1 MSAINIWI
9 KYVHIYSIK
18 IHDIKQLKMF
28 NIRILCFLI
37 TAICFGQTSETE
49 NWFPFEPSSNLSN
62 SRIEMNSWLDAP
74 AGKHGFLNYENENLV
89 FEDGTP
95 IKFWGVNIASNNVFT
110 NHKNAEVWT
119 NTLSTYGVN
128 NVRFHKFSSVAMND
142 TISTNLKADKYQ
154 NLDFFSNQLKERGI
168 YYSWSPI
175 YGHKPKQG
183 DSIKM
188 LAYHE
193 IASANLNN
201 HLSYSTIGLVN
212 FAEDLQDLH
221 IELMV
226 NMLNHK
232 NPYTGL
238 KYANDPALT
247 IIELQ
252 NENDIFFSSTDKMLE
267 KCPSYKELLT
277 KRFKKWLLVK
287 YKSTSNFNEAWGEK
301 AFRFGKNIRNVN
313 WDLEKGNITPVASHG
328 IYDYEFKK
336 AVDSGKPLPIF
347 LSDMATFLFE
357 QQTSFYKRF
366 VKEIRNT
373 GYKGVIVGS
382 CWQAGSGVSHYYNL
396 YSDYEV
402 GIIDRH
408 NYFGGGTG
416 HTFKPGKFNN
426 EAMVKTPGFGLLNT
440 GFQQVIDRPFSI
452 SEWMSIIPNEWNAES
467 SPIIAAYGMGL
478 QGWDASFSFSSQ
490 KSFFTPMLQIP
501 SKIWPS
507 VYNVMS
513 PTQLSL
519 YPALARM
526 IYRNDVEEGEVISVR
541 NVNTSELSKGNV
553 GFNEVIKQN
562 KDVKN
567 FKSIVPNEALA
578 VGKVVVEFTDEFKT
592 TTVPDLSKFW
602 NLDKNKIKSNTG
614 QLEWDYSKDGF
625 FTINTKGTKGT
636 VGFTSNKKIKLS
648 NIELQTKTPFAVVL
662 ISSLEKSNTINT
674 SNHILITT
682 IARAKNIGME
692 YNNEKT
698 ELINVG
704 EAPILLEPV
713 NTKITFNNRKIKK
726 VIALDHVGN
735 STTINVDFNNET
747 VHFKGEKY
755 KTMYYEVILE

>member
-1 MSAINIWI
+1 M
-9 KYVHIYSIK
+9 
-18 IHDIKQLKMF
+18 LKMF
-28 NIRILCFLI
+28 NIRILCFLM
-37 TAICFGQTSETE
+37 TSICFGQTSETE

-74 AGKHGFLNYENENLV
+74 AGKHGFLNYEKENLV
-89 FEDGTP
+89 FDDGTP
-95 IKFWGVNIASNNVFT
+95 IKFWGVNIASKNVFT
-110 NHKNAEVWT
+110 NSKNAEIWAK
-119 NTLSTYGVN
+119 TLSTYGVN
-128 NVRFHKFSSVAMND
+128 NVRFHKFSSVGMND
-142 TISTNLKADKYQ
+142 TISTNLKPKKYQ

-193 IASANLNN
+193 IASANLNS

-252 NENDIFFSSTDKMLE
+252 NENDIFFSTTDKMLE
-267 KCPSYKELLT
+267 KCPTYKELLN

-287 YKSTSNFNEAWGEK
+287 YKSISSFNKVWGEQ
-301 AFRFGKNIRNVN
+301 AFRWGKNIRNVK

-336 AVDSGKPLPIF
+336 ATDNGKPLPVF
-347 LSDMATFLFE
+347 LSDMATFLYE
-357 QQTSFYKRF
+357 QQANFYKRF

-416 HTFKPGKFNN
+416 HTLKSGKFNN

-490 KSFFTPMLQIP
+490 RSFFTPTLQIP
-501 SKIWPS
+501 SEIWPS

-526 IYRNDVEEGEVISVR
+526 IYRNDVKEGKVVSTRYV
-541 NVNTSELSKGNV
+541 TLSELSKGNV

-562 KDVKN
+562 KDVKS
-567 FKSIVPNEALA
+567 FKSSVPNEALA
-578 VGKVVVEFTDEFKT
+578 VGKVVVDFVDEFKT
-592 TTVPDLSKFW
+592 TKVPDLSKFW
-602 NLDKNKIKSNTG
+602 NSEKKYIKSTTG
-614 QLEWDYSKDGF
+614 ELVWDYSKNGF
-625 FTINTKGTKGT
+625 FTINTSGTKGAI
-636 VGFTSNKKIKLS
+636 GFTSNKKIKLS
-648 NIELQTKTPFAVVL
+648 TIEIQTKTPFAVVL
-662 ISSLEKSNTINT
+662 VSSLEKDETINT
-674 SNHILITT
+674 SKHILITT
-682 IARAKNIGME
+682 IARAQNTGME
-692 YNNEKT
+692 FNKEKT
-698 ELINVG
+698 ALLKLGN
-704 EAPILLEPV
+704 APILLEPV
-713 NTKITFNNRKIKK
+713 DTKITFKNRKITN

-735 STTINVDFNNET
+735 RTKSNVDFKGEM
-747 VHFKGEKY
+747 VHFMGEKY
-755 KTMYYEVILE
+755 RTMYYEVILE